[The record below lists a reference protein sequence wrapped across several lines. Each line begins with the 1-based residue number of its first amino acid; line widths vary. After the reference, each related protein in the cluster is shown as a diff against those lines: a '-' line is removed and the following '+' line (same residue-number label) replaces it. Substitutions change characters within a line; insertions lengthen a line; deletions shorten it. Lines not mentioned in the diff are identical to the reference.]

1 MASAVWPRCSATQQP
16 RRRRPG
22 LLVEPAAAGVRVR
35 PRKPG
40 TGPEARPDR
49 RPSLPSRHTSATPPP
64 PGPRHRGPRRPRAGW
79 YTRRSCQPSLVTLP
93 GLRQRSFAAVL
104 ARPGALPG
112 TVHQARDWAGRT
124 SAAVTRDTAG
134 LAGCATSSPRSA
146 VLAPMPGP
154 GGKVTCAR
162 GQWLPGAGWAVDG
175 RHHRALRR
183 GPGAARPAGEGGQEC
198 GRAACDVLPPGA
210 PGPASRAGQRIAP
223 GLVVQV
229 GEPRLGQGLND
240 GVSRHRGL
248 LGAVDLVAVRST
260 WLRHRQP
267 AVPAGRGERDCRA
280 VLLPARSLARASALA
295 RTTSGSRGSGGSTSC
310 QGRSRRTLGRWIR
323 ICATFLI
330 SSASHPSVGT
340 REAGPTL
347 GNRPS
352 GAVYGETRSSVG
364 TVLRGTIRAAACGG
378 RHPKVH
384 CQVESSATG
393 ATTKVPP
400 DRGPAPC

>member
-1 MASAVWPRCSATQQP
+1 QGRGVAGLVGREQAGIQGVHVSHPWSPFPVCGRGLSPRCSRA
-16 RRRRPG
+16 
-22 LLVEPAAAGVRVR
+22 RV
-35 PRKPG
+35 
-40 TGPEARPDR
+40 
-49 RPSLPSRHTSATPPP
+49 HC
-64 PGPRHRGPRRPRAGW
+64 PGPFTKRGN
-79 YTRRSCQPSLVTLP
+79 
-93 GLRQRSFAAVL
+93 
-104 ARPGALPG
+104 
-112 TVHQARDWAGRT
+112 WAGRT

-223 GLVVQV
+223 GLVVQG

-260 WLRHRQP
+260 CLRPRRP

-310 QGRSRRTLGRWIR
+310 HGRSRRTLGRWIR

-340 REAGPTL
+340 REAGPDPGEPALRGRLRGDPVVCGDCSARDDTSRRL
-347 GNRPS
+347 RRES
-352 GAVYGETRSSVG
+352 SEGALPGGIFCDGRYHQGATGSEPG
-364 TVLRGTIRAAACGG
+364 TVLGEQAQVACAATASV
-378 RHPKVH
+378 RLAALSLPK
-384 CQVESSATG
+384 TWL
-393 ATTKVPP
+393 
-400 DRGPAPC
+400 

>member
-1 MASAVWPRCSATQQP
+1 PQQP

-35 PRKPG
+35 PHKPG

-93 GLRQRSFAAVL
+93 GRRHRPFAAVL
-104 ARPGALPG
+104 ARPGGLPG
-112 TVHQARDWAGRT
+112 TVHQARE
-124 SAAVTRDTAG
+124 
-134 LAGCATSSPRSA
+134 L
-146 VLAPMPGP
+146 
-154 GGKVTCAR
+154 GG
-162 GQWLPGAGWAVDG
+162 
-175 RHHRALRR
+175 
-183 GPGAARPAGEGGQEC
+183 
-198 GRAACDVLPPGA
+198 
-210 PGPASRAGQRIAP
+210 
-223 GLVVQV
+223 
-229 GEPRLGQGLND
+229 PRLGQGLND

-330 SSASHPSVGT
+330 SSASHPSVGNSGGGPGPRGT
-340 REAGPTL
+340 GPSGPVTGGPGPLGGLFCEGRNGPPPSGGNIPKVTARVELLGRGPPPRGHRVGAPQRARGAGP
-347 GNRPS
+347 GR
-352 GAVYGETRSSVG
+352 V
-364 TVLRGTIRAAACGG
+364 RG
-378 RHPKVH
+378 
-384 CQVESSATG
+384 
-393 ATTKVPP
+393 
-400 DRGPAPC
+400 